1 MNARMKDLHY
11 ELSEFI
17 ADERDQD
24 TVLQLFWELKDAP
37 LNSEGRKESARKI
50 VDLRSIY
57 GENLD
62 HAINLLLDYKEGK

>member
-1 MNARMKDLHY
+1 MMSRMKDLHY

-17 ADERDQD
+17 TDERDQD
-24 TVLQLFWELKDAP
+24 TVLELFWELKDAP

-62 HAINLLLDYKEGK
+62 NAINLLLDYKEGK

>member
-17 ADERDQD
+17 TDERDQD
-24 TVLQLFWELKDAP
+24 TVLELFWELKDAP
-37 LNSEGRKESARKI
+37 LDSASRKAAAMKI

-62 HAINLLLDYKEGK
+62 HAINLLLDRKDTR

>member
-1 MNARMKDLHY
+1 MSRMSDLHQ

-17 ADERDQD
+17 TDERDQD
-24 TVLQLFWELKDAP
+24 TVLELFWELKDAP
-37 LNSEGRKESARKI
+37 LNSEARKASATKI

-62 HAINLLLDYKEGK
+62 HAINLLLDYKDNR

>member
-1 MNARMKDLHY
+1 MGVMKDLHY

-17 ADERDQD
+17 TDEADQD
-24 TVLQLFWELKDAP
+24 KVLELFWEVKGGS
-37 LNSEGRKESARKI
+37 NNQENRKEIARAI

-62 HAINLLLDYKEGK
+62 HAINLLLDLKETR

>member
-11 ELSEFI
+11 EISEYI
-17 ADERDQD
+17 TDEKDQD
-24 TVLQLFWELKDAP
+24 KVLELFWELKDG
-37 LNSEGRKESARKI
+37 SSSSGDRKEMAKAI

-62 HAINLLLDYKEGK
+62 HAVNLLLDLKDFK

>member
-1 MNARMKDLHY
+1 MMSRMSDLHQ

-17 ADERDQD
+17 TDERDQD
-24 TVLQLFWELKDAP
+24 TVLELFWELKDAP
-37 LNSEGRKESARKI
+37 LNSEARKESARKI

-62 HAINLLLDYKEGK
+62 HAITLLLDRKDGK

>member
-1 MNARMKDLHY
+1 MSRMSDLHQ

-17 ADERDQD
+17 TDEKDQD
-24 TVLQLFWELKDAP
+24 KVVELFWEVRLGS
-37 LNSEGRKESARKI
+37 NSQENRKEIARAI

-62 HAINLLLDYKEGK
+62 HAISLLMDLKETR

>member
-1 MNARMKDLHY
+1 MSRMSDLHQ

-24 TVLQLFWELKDAP
+24 TVLELFWELKDAP
-37 LNSEGRKESARKI
+37 LNSEGRKDMAKKI

>member
-24 TVLQLFWELKDAP
+24 TVLELFWELKDAP

>member
-1 MNARMKDLHY
+1 MDLHQ

-17 ADERDQD
+17 TDERDQD
-24 TVLQLFWELKDAP
+24 TVLELFWELKDAP
-37 LNSEGRKESARKI
+37 LNSEARKETAKKI

-62 HAINLLLDYKEGK
+62 NAITLLLNHKEAR

>member
-17 ADERDQD
+17 TDEKDQD
-24 TVLQLFWELKDAP
+24 TVLEMFWELKSGSDDP
-37 LNSEGRKESARKI
+37 QIRKENARKI
-50 VDLRSIY
+50 IDLRSIY

-62 HAINLLLDYKEGK
+62 HAINLLLDHKETR

>member
-1 MNARMKDLHY
+1 MSRMSDLHQ

-17 ADERDQD
+17 TDEKDQD
-24 TVLQLFWELKDAP
+24 KVLELFWEVRLGS
-37 LNSEGRKESARKI
+37 NNQENRKEIARAI

-62 HAINLLLDYKEGK
+62 HAISLLMDLKETR

>member
-1 MNARMKDLHY
+1 MSDLHQ

-17 ADERDQD
+17 TDEKDQD
-24 TVLQLFWELKDAP
+24 KVLELFWEVRLGS
-37 LNSEGRKESARKI
+37 NNQENRKEIARAI

-62 HAINLLLDYKEGK
+62 HAISLLMDLKETR

>member
-1 MNARMKDLHY
+1 MGVMKDLHY

-17 ADERDQD
+17 TDEADQD
-24 TVLQLFWELKDAP
+24 KVLELFWEVKGGSS
-37 LNSEGRKESARKI
+37 NQENRKEIARAI

-62 HAINLLLDYKEGK
+62 HAINLLLDLKETR

>member
-1 MNARMKDLHY
+1 MSDLHQ

-24 TVLQLFWELKDAP
+24 TVLELFWELKDAP
-37 LNSEGRKESARKI
+37 LNSEGRKDMAKKI

>member
-1 MNARMKDLHY
+1 MSSRMKDLHY

-17 ADERDQD
+17 TDERDQD
-24 TVLQLFWELKDAP
+24 TVLELFWELKDAP
-37 LNSEGRKESARKI
+37 LNSEARKLSARKI

-62 HAINLLLDYKEGK
+62 NAINLLLDLKEGK

>member
-1 MNARMKDLHY
+1 MSRMSDLHQ

-17 ADERDQD
+17 TDERDQD
-24 TVLQLFWELKDAP
+24 TVLELFWELKDAP
-37 LNSEGRKESARKI
+37 LNSEARKDMAKKI

-62 HAINLLLDYKEGK
+62 HAVNLLLDHKDAR